1 MCIRD
6 RCPTMVLSCQKVL
19 RFPQTTAYGSQLN
32 LWTCLLYTSFQSVSL
47 YRSSLA
53 KLIVTAS
60 TPAQQFACQ
69 RFSTKIKNILGGH
82 NISSYMPFLRA
93 KKGKKPKKTA
103 KKFLI
108 QAIYLNR
115 PEDFVTIDVQQ
126 YNLMYYVHMIA

>member
-1 MCIRD
+1 
-6 RCPTMVLSCQKVL
+6 
-19 RFPQTTAYGSQLN
+19 
-32 LWTCLLYTSFQSVSL
+32 
-47 YRSSLA
+47 
-53 KLIVTAS
+53 
-60 TPAQQFACQ
+60 
-69 RFSTKIKNILGGH
+69 
-82 NISSYMPFLRA
+82 MPFLRA